1 MNKSFKT
8 LAAAVLLGSTAI
20 APLAIAQDA
29 TPGAT
34 TTPPATTDGAAT
46 TTPAPVTPDAS
57 TDGTSGA
64 MGTTAEAPAD
74 AAGNGTYLTEQAENQ
89 ISVNDFMGQ
98 AIYTADNQSIGDIND
113 LLVEKDG
120 GIVAAI
126 VGVGGFLGIGE
137 KNVAV
142 PFENITITRVMD
154 DDTAMTTDGAA
165 TTDGTAATGMGTTGT
180 AGTTA
185 ATDSDET
192 QVEQVADAEVRLT
205 TTETAESLRNAPE
218 FRTLEDQADD
228 ATDGTT
234 TSSTDN

>member
-8 LAAAVLLGSTAI
+8 LAAAILLGSTAI

-29 TPGAT
+29 GTGAT
-34 TTPPATTDGAAT
+34 TTPPAATGDATGTAPVGTVAPDATTGATGTMGAAT
-46 TTPAPVTPDAS
+46 
-57 TDGTSGA
+57 GNA
-64 MGTTAEAPAD
+64 M
-74 AAGNGTYLTEQAENQ
+74 YLTEQAESQ

-98 AIYTADNQSIGDIND
+98 PIYTADNESIGDIND

-120 GIVAAI
+120 GVVAAV

-142 PFENITITRVMD
+142 PFENITITRVVD
-154 DDTAMTTDGAA
+154 DADAMT
-165 TTDGTAATGMGTTGT
+165 TTDGTATTATTGNT
-180 AGTTA
+180 ATSA
-185 ATDSDET
+185 
-192 QVEQVADAEVRLT
+192 EQVADAEVRLT

-218 FRTLEDQADD
+218 FRTLDDQAAD
-228 ATDGTT
+228 AGTVGTTDGTT